1 MILIFYPGKDG
12 IKNADFIDF
21 PPTSEYQSLLNEKL
35 SLEITNA
42 QFPLLTLNHLVHWQL
57 VKQGLGIGIMTTDVG
72 DIENQVVAV
81 QPNKPTIK
89 GELWLVTHR
98 ELRTNF
104 KNSKSIQLFGRKTGL
119 DLNLSYSRTVC
130 KKSS

>member
-98 ELRTNF
+98 ELRTNLRIRKVF
-104 KNSKSIQLFGRKTGL
+104 NFLAGKLGSI
-119 DLNLSYSRTVC
+119 
-130 KKSS
+130 